1 MNYYLVDYENVNKD
15 GLNGVSK
22 LEKDD
27 VVCIFYTEKADSL
40 TFGLHKR
47 LNETAATVIY
57 KKVASGS
64 KNALDFQL
72 SSYLGY
78 IINENSESQYEYFIV
93 SKDKGFECLVN
104 FWNNKAIVKVVV
116 NLAKDSEQAEKNK
129 IASEAFK
136 LLNDRDESE
145 AVVNIILNYKT
156 KCGINN
162 ALVKQFPSKN
172 NQKASRIYSK
182 IKPLIADK
190 K

>member
-22 LEKDD
+22 LEKND
-27 VVCIFYTEKADSL
+27 VVCIFYTEKADRLS
-40 TFGLHKR
+40 FGLHRR
-47 LNETAATVIY
+47 LNETSANVIY
-57 KKVASGS
+57 KKVTPDS
-64 KNALDFQL
+64 KNSLDFQL

-78 IINENSESQYEYFIV
+78 IINENSKSQYDYFIV

-104 FWNNKAIVKVVV
+104 FWKNKANVKVVV
-116 NLAKDSEQAEKNK
+116 NLAKDSEQSVKDK
-129 IASEAFK
+129 MLSEVFK

-172 NQKASRIYSK
+172 NQKASQIYSK